1 MPRLRPPPAPPRAH
15 GVIVYLTQVRHST
28 YANKDSLGLLRGS
41 LASLAKH
48 YLEVHRDDTLL
59 LHTGDFDEPSLQ
71 RLVLAPFTA
80 LPISFVRLPEKYWSL
95 PPWLNETLG
104 PVAPQMRLGKWVDNP
119 FFSVVKVTKGAWR
132 FGVPPKRPRGPRKT
146 EAPFPQNIE
155 FLKKSQ

>member
-104 PVAPQMRLGKWVDNP
+104 PVAPQMRLGKWVD
-119 FFSVVKVTKGAWR
+119 
-132 FGVPPKRPRGPRKT
+132 
-146 EAPFPQNIE
+146 
-155 FLKKSQ
+155 